1 MKITEAF
8 EGPAKELGSQLEL
21 PISSTA
27 QHSSI
32 SLTPTIPMSN
42 ISVECYNKTLAM
54 KTFLQQINVFDKRF
68 HKSNSNN
75 LRIEGEALTEA
86 ETMEKVRAIDEK
98 RNKKKATKRNK
109 DYANDANIL
118 SK

>member
-8 EGPAKELGSQLEL
+8 EGPAKELGSQSEL

-42 ISVECYNKTLAM
+42 ISVECYNKTLA
-54 KTFLQQINVFDKRF
+54 K
-68 HKSNSNN
+68 
-75 LRIEGEALTEA
+75 
-86 ETMEKVRAIDEK
+86 KVRAIDEK